1 MNRRNAIVVSSLLAL
16 AGLASTSQA
25 QLIADNT
32 YQGVLNS
39 GGSAASGVH
48 QVRFRVYDAAAGGS
62 LLAEQTRQKN
72 FVTADDGRF
81 TFDDLDF
88 GGALATGANRWIEI
102 SVRQGTAGA
111 FTVLGPRQPVTSA
124 PTAQY
129 AAFSGT
135 DLDEAYDNGNRI
147 TNSGGNPVIID
158 GNLQL
163 GSSTTAGTLSLY
175 NNTVSAT
182 QPIITMQNFSTDG
195 GSIWIRDENG
205 SILGDIE
212 ADANDEG
219 LFVQFLGGSGSMLW
233 DGAAG
238 TGASGTL
245 SISGASSSMI
255 FNTNNTGDSSVT
267 LPASSVSAAE
277 ILNEAG
283 AANNQSSSVSIPA
296 TGALTTLLSRSIT
309 CPSSGYV
316 IAFANAD
323 LAVSYTGSTVD
334 YMFGVSDSATTLPG
348 NQDMQ
353 IRLPAGLAS
362 GTYDFPAVAHGL
374 FTVTAGSHTFYFNG
388 GGAFGAA
395 YPAQTFFDPQLT
407 LIFVPT
413 AYGATV
419 SNFPTSDMPNPNDG
433 NWGPGLPGLSPAEIY
448 AEQQAE
454 LVRRQAEMNDE
465 NARMRA
471 ELEAIRRDI
480 EQVRLEQQSRR

>member
-1 MNRRNAIVVSSLLAL
+1 MNRRNAIVLSSLLAL
-16 AGLASTSQA
+16 SGLATTSQA
-25 QLIADNT
+25 QLIANNT

-39 GGSAASGVH
+39 GGTAAAGVH
-48 QVRFRVYDAAAGGS
+48 QIRFRVYDAAAGGV

-72 FVTADDGRF
+72 FLTADDGRF
-81 TFDDLDF
+81 TFEDLDF
-88 GGALATGANRWIEI
+88 GGQLATGANRWIEI
-102 SVRQGTAGA
+102 AVRQGTAGA

-147 TNSGGNPVIID
+147 NNYGTLPVIVD
-158 GNLQL
+158 GTLQL
-163 GSSTTAGTLSLY
+163 GSGTTAGMLSLY
-175 NNTVSAT
+175 NGAVSAT
-182 QPIITMQNFSTDG
+182 QPIITMQNYSTDG
-195 GSIWIRDENG
+195 GSIWVRDENG
-205 SILGDIE
+205 SILADIE
-212 ADANDEG
+212 ADTNDEG
-219 LFVQFLGGSGSMLW
+219 LFVQFTGGSGQMLW

-238 TGASGTL
+238 VGASGIL
-245 SISGASSSMI
+245 SISGINSSMV
-255 FNTNNTGDSSVT
+255 FNTNNTGDDSVT
-267 LPASSVSAAE
+267 LPGSSVSAAE

-283 AANNQSSSVSIPA
+283 AANNQSGSVSIPA

-309 CPSSGYV
+309 CPTAGYV

-323 LAVSYTGSTVD
+323 LSVNYSGSTVD
-334 YMFGVSDSATTLPG
+334 YMFGVSDSATTLPP

-374 FTVTAGSHTFYFNG
+374 FTVTAGAHTFYFNG

-395 YPAQTFFDPQLT
+395 FPAQTFFDPQLT

-413 AYGATV
+413 AYGATA

-433 NWGPGLPGLSPAEIY
+433 NWGPGLPGLSSAEIY
-448 AEQQAE
+448 AEKQAE
-454 LVRRQAEMNDE
+454 LARRQAEMNEE

-471 ELEAIRRDI
+471 ELEAMRRDI